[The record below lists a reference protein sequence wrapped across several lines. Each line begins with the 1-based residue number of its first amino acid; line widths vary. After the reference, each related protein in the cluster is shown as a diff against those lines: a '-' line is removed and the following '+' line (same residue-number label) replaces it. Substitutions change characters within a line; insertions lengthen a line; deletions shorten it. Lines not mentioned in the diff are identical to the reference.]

1 MYKIVLTF
9 NKYIVYFSPSKEL
22 RGYTNGST
30 FFFLTQLMGQHK
42 KPIFEFNSAFFI
54 GEKKRIGIVV
64 QDSIT
69 VQLTSTVLMLQN
81 AKCKMQSILEF
92 A

>member
-1 MYKIVLTF
+1 
-9 NKYIVYFSPSKEL
+9 
-22 RGYTNGST
+22 
-30 FFFLTQLMGQHK
+30 MGQHK

-81 AKCKMQSILEF
+81 AKYIRICLR
-92 A
+92 